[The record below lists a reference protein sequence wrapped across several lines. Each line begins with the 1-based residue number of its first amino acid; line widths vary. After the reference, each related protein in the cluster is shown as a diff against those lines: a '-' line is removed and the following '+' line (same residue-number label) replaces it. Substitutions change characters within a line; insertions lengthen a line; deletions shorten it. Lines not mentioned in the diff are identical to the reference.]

1 MEQDLNILERML
13 KIEKECLHYDVSQDE
28 IRALEHLI
36 KAYKEL
42 EEERQIVGMPVRNK
56 RDGRI
61 GIVLHQWKSGSV
73 AVLESIN
80 PRVINTHDSWNTLEI
95 VTDEVKQTQTKCETI
110 PVSLVEETI
119 EELNKLLEEDL
130 QDERKVNSNR
140 FIIICQCKNC
150 LQELLEKRKYEYK
163 KDNWESPSIRAD
175 NLIEEIRKNTWGKSL
190 TVPNGWVRPK
200 DIVEIMKE
208 LLEKR

>member
-1 MEQDLNILERML
+1 MSKDITDELIIREETSGYSFEKSKRDREEDIKILEDYIEL
-13 KIEKECLHYDVSQDE
+13 IKKGYCEDCNELCNIYGTPTYPAKKISEATEY
-28 IRALEHLI
+28 LI

-110 PVSLVEETI
+110 PVSLVEEKI
-119 EELNKLLEEDL
+119 EELDIKITYIESQYTNGG
-130 QDERKVNSNR
+130 QNCNSNYLSALY
-140 FIIICQCKNC
+140 QKQV
-150 LQELLEKRKYEYK
+150 LQELLEKR
-163 KDNWESPSIRAD
+163 
-175 NLIEEIRKNTWGKSL
+175 
-190 TVPNGWVRPK
+190 
-200 DIVEIMKE
+200 
-208 LLEKR
+208 

>member
-1 MEQDLNILERML
+1 MEQDIKILERML

-28 IRALEHLI
+28 IRAIEHLI

-42 EEERQIVGMPVRNK
+42 EEERQIVGMPVKNK

-119 EELNKLLEEDL
+119 ADFRDKTVWGYNDWKYDENVYKAELNIIDKLEE
-130 QDERKVNSNR
+130 
-140 FIIICQCKNC
+140 
-150 LQELLEKRKYEYK
+150 ELLEKRK
-163 KDNWESPSIRAD
+163 
-175 NLIEEIRKNTWGKSL
+175 
-190 TVPNGWVRPK
+190 
-200 DIVEIMKE
+200 
-208 LLEKR
+208 

>member
-1 MEQDLNILERML
+1 MEQDIKRLKEKINNI
-13 KIEKECLHYDVSQDE
+13 KKYDTYRYDWTETDVQTV
-28 IRALEHLI
+28 EHLI

-110 PVSLVEETI
+110 PVSLVEKTI
-119 EELNKLLEEDL
+119 EELKQERTLKYDNYMGHKIESREQ
-130 QDERKVNSNR
+130 QDIDKKV
-140 FIIICQCKNC
+140 QV
-150 LQELLEKRKYEYK
+150 LQELLEKRK
-163 KDNWESPSIRAD
+163 
-175 NLIEEIRKNTWGKSL
+175 
-190 TVPNGWVRPK
+190 
-200 DIVEIMKE
+200 
-208 LLEKR
+208 

>member
-1 MEQDLNILERML
+1 MKGVTIEQDIEILERML

-110 PVSLVEETI
+110 PVSLVEEKLEKEKLPNIIVGGRRNAKTLEYGKKLGRI
-119 EELNKLLEEDL
+119 EMCE
-130 QDERKVNSNR
+130 
-140 FIIICQCKNC
+140 
-150 LQELLEKRKYEYK
+150 ELLEKRK
-163 KDNWESPSIRAD
+163 
-175 NLIEEIRKNTWGKSL
+175 
-190 TVPNGWVRPK
+190 
-200 DIVEIMKE
+200 
-208 LLEKR
+208 